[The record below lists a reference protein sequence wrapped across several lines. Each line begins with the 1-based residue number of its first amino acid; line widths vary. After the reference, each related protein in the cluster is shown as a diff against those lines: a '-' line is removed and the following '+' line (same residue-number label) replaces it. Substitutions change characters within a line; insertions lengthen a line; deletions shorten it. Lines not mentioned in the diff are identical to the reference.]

1 MASTEQAEKAA
12 LITGGSRGIGY
23 ELAKLCAQD
32 GYDVVLVAR
41 QQERLQRAADELE
54 STYDITTMTLSKDLA
69 RPESAREI
77 HDEVEGTDLRVD
89 ILVNNAAAGVMP
101 GRFDETNL
109 EDIDDQIQINV
120 VTLTHLT
127 RLFSAPMV
135 ERGAGRILNVSSA
148 AGEFPDSA
156 FGVYAATKGYVS
168 TLSNVLAEQLEPVG
182 ITVTVLVPGWTDTD
196 LAWEAFR
203 ALDID
208 PEPREILSPEEV
220 AKAGYNGLLSGQ
232 TRVIP
237 GQTYRE
243 ALKNAFTTRA
253 SDIDP

>member
-12 LITGGSRGIGY
+12 LITGGSRGSGY

-54 STYDITTMTLSKDLA
+54 STWDITTMTLSKDRA
-69 RPESAREI
+69 RPESARES

-135 ERGAGRILNVSSA
+135 ERDAGRKQGNSL
-148 AGEFPDSA
+148 
-156 FGVYAATKGYVS
+156 
-168 TLSNVLAEQLEPVG
+168 
-182 ITVTVLVPGWTDTD
+182 
-196 LAWEAFR
+196 
-203 ALDID
+203 
-208 PEPREILSPEEV
+208 
-220 AKAGYNGLLSGQ
+220 
-232 TRVIP
+232 
-237 GQTYRE
+237 
-243 ALKNAFTTRA
+243 
-253 SDIDP
+253 